1 MMRRALKTRCALRHA
16 AHAALL
22 LAASLP
28 AQAGSRLGFTGG
40 VSGIDG
46 AGGAGLATWALIGG
60 LGTRDEVSPVLSA
73 TRVDTDD
80 FSLDVASVTVGAW
93 NRVELSFARQRFDA
107 GAVIPG
113 VTLGQDIWGIKV
125 RVAGDAVFDGDRWWP
140 QVAVGAQH
148 KRTRDFDI
156 VPRAVGAQD
165 GDDTEFYIAA
175 TKVYFAALGGRNI
188 AVNATLRRTR
198 ANQYGLLGFGGPGR
212 DSAAWRP
219 ELTLAAWPHDDVLV
233 GMEYR
238 GKAPGVAAFPEDAA
252 RDVFVAWAPHR
263 RVTLVGGWVDLGR
276 IATLPR
282 QRGSYLSLWVSY

>member
-1 MMRRALKTRCALRHA
+1 MMRTDSKSRCVLRHA

-28 AQAGSRLGFTGG
+28 VQAGSRLGFTGG
-40 VSGIDG
+40 VTGIDG
-46 AGGAGLATWALIGG
+46 AGGAGLATWALVGG

-80 FSLDVASVTVGAW
+80 FSLDVVSATIGAW
-93 NRVELSFARQRFDA
+93 NRVELSYARQRFDA

-113 VTLGQDIWGIKV
+113 VTLGQDIWGVKV
-125 RVAGDAVFDGDRWWP
+125 RLAGDAVFDGDRIWP
-140 QVAVGAQH
+140 QLSVGAQH

-156 VPRAVGAQD
+156 VPRAVGAVD
-165 GDDTEFYIAA
+165 GTDTEFYLAA
-175 TKVYFAALGGRNI
+175 TKVYFAALAGRNV

-212 DSAAWRP
+212 DTPAWRP
-219 ELTLAAWPHDDVLV
+219 ELTVAAWPSDDLLV
-233 GMEYR
+233 GVEYR
-238 GKAPGVAAFPEDAA
+238 AKAAGVTAFGEDAA

-282 QRGSYLSLWVSY
+282 QRGSYLSLWLSY